1 MELPMSTRE
10 RIIEILEPITLKMG
24 LDLENVEIKS
34 AGKHSIVQVSIDKDG
49 GINLDE
55 VAQISNQISE
65 ALDSQ
70 DVLGEKPYT
79 LEVGSP
85 GIDRAL
91 THPRHWRRNKGRLV
105 KINFGSNSEIGR
117 IIDSDDEKVSLEVKG
132 KNRSINFDKI
142 DKAFIQVEF
151 NPKKSNK

>member
-1 MELPMSTRE
+1 MSTRE
-10 RIIEILEPITLKMG
+10 QILQILEPIASNMG
-24 LDLENVEIKS
+24 LDLEDVEIKS

-65 ALDSQ
+65 ALDAK

-91 THPRHWRRNKGRLV
+91 TLPRHWRRNNGRLV

-117 IIDSDDEKVSLEVKG
+117 IIESDEEKVSLEVKG
-132 KNRSINFDKI
+132 KTRSINFDKI

-151 NPKKSNK
+151 NPKKSSK

>member
-1 MELPMSTRE
+1 MSTRE
-10 RIIEILEPITLKMG
+10 QIMQILEPIASNMG
-24 LDLENVEIKS
+24 LDLEDVEIKS

-65 ALDSQ
+65 ALDAK

-91 THPRHWRRNKGRLV
+91 TLPRHWRRNNGRLV

-117 IIDSDDEKVSLEVKG
+117 IIESDDEKVSLEVKG
-132 KNRSINFDKI
+132 KTRSINFDKI

-151 NPKKSNK
+151 NPKKSSK

>member
-1 MELPMSTRE
+1 VSTRE
-10 RIIEILEPITLKMG
+10 QILQILEPIASNMG
-24 LDLENVEIKS
+24 LDLEDVEIKS

-65 ALDSQ
+65 ALDAKEI
-70 DVLGEKPYT
+70 LGEKPYT

-91 THPRHWRRNKGRLV
+91 TLPRHWRRNNGRLV
-105 KINFGSNSEIGR
+105 KINFGSNTEIGR
-117 IIDSDDEKVSLEVKG
+117 IMESDDEKVSLEVKG
-132 KNRSINFDKI
+132 KTRSINFDKI
-142 DKAFIQVEF
+142 DKAYIQVEF
-151 NPKKSNK
+151 NPKKSSK

>member
-1 MELPMSTRE
+1 VSTRE
-10 RIIEILEPITLKMG
+10 QILQILEPIASNMG
-24 LDLENVEIKS
+24 LDLEDVEIKS

-65 ALDSQ
+65 ALDAK
-70 DVLGEKPYT
+70 DILGEKPYT

-91 THPRHWRRNKGRLV
+91 TLPRHWRRNNGRLV
-105 KINFGSNSEIGR
+105 KINFGSNTEIGR
-117 IIDSDDEKVSLEVKG
+117 IMESDDEKVSLEVKG
-132 KNRSINFDKI
+132 KTRSINFDKI

-151 NPKKSNK
+151 NPKKSSK

>member
-1 MELPMSTRE
+1 MSTRE
-10 RIIEILEPITLKMG
+10 QILQILEPIASNMG
-24 LDLENVEIKS
+24 LDLEDVEIKS
-34 AGKHSIVQVSIDKDG
+34 AGKHSIVQVTIDKDG

-65 ALDSQ
+65 ALDAK
-70 DVLGEKPYT
+70 DILGEKPYT

-91 THPRHWRRNKGRLV
+91 TLPRHWRRNNGRLV
-105 KINFGSNSEIGR
+105 KINFGSNTEIGR
-117 IIDSDDEKVSLEVKG
+117 ILESDDEKVSLEVKG
-132 KNRSINFDKI
+132 KTRSINFDKI

-151 NPKKSNK
+151 NPKKSSK

>member
-1 MELPMSTRE
+1 VSTRE
-10 RIIEILEPITLKMG
+10 QILQILEPIASNMG
-24 LDLENVEIKS
+24 LDLEDVEIKS

-65 ALDSQ
+65 ALDAKE
-70 DVLGEKPYT
+70 VLGEKPYT

-91 THPRHWRRNKGRLV
+91 TLPRHWRRNNGRLV

-117 IIDSDDEKVSLEVKG
+117 IIESDEEKVSLEVKG
-132 KNRSINFDKI
+132 KTRSINFDKI
-142 DKAFIQVEF
+142 DKAFIQIEF
-151 NPKKSNK
+151 NPKKSSK

>member
-1 MELPMSTRE
+1 
-10 RIIEILEPITLKMG
+10 MG
-24 LDLENVEIKS
+24 LDLEDVEIKS

-65 ALDSQ
+65 ALDAK

-91 THPRHWRRNKGRLV
+91 TLPRHWRRNNGRLV

-117 IIDSDDEKVSLEVKG
+117 IIESDEEKVSLEVKG
-132 KNRSINFDKI
+132 KTRSINFDKT

-151 NPKKSNK
+151 NPKKSSK

>member
-1 MELPMSTRE
+1 
-10 RIIEILEPITLKMG
+10 MG
-24 LDLENVEIKS
+24 LDLEDVEIKS
-34 AGKHSIVQVSIDKDG
+34 AGKHSIVQVTIDKDG

-65 ALDSQ
+65 ALDAK
-70 DVLGEKPYT
+70 DILGERPYT

-91 THPRHWRRNKGRLV
+91 TLPRHWRRNNGRLV
-105 KINFGSNSEIGR
+105 KINFGSNTEIGR
-117 IIDSDDEKVSLEVKG
+117 ILESDDEKVSLEVKG
-132 KNRSINFDKI
+132 KTRLINFDKI

-151 NPKKSNK
+151 NPKKSSK

>member
-1 MELPMSTRE
+1 VSTRE
-10 RIIEILEPITLKMG
+10 QILQILEPIASNMG
-24 LDLENVEIKS
+24 LDLEDVEIKS

-65 ALDSQ
+65 ALDAK

-91 THPRHWRRNKGRLV
+91 TLPRHWRRNNGRLV

-117 IIDSDDEKVSLEVKG
+117 IIESDEEKVSLEVKG
-132 KNRSINFDKI
+132 KTRSINFDKI

-151 NPKKSNK
+151 NPQKSSK

>member
-1 MELPMSTRE
+1 MSTRE
-10 RIIEILEPITLKMG
+10 QILQILEPIASKMG
-24 LDLENVEIKS
+24 LDLEDVEIKS

-65 ALDSQ
+65 ALDAK

-91 THPRHWRRNKGRLV
+91 TLPRHWRRNNGRLV

-117 IIDSDDEKVSLEVKG
+117 IIESDEEKVSLEVKG
-132 KNRSINFDKI
+132 KTRSINFDKI

-151 NPKKSNK
+151 NPKKSSK

>member
-1 MELPMSTRE
+1 MSTRE
-10 RIIEILEPITLKMG
+10 QILQILEPIASNMG
-24 LDLENVEIKS
+24 LDLEDVEIKS

-65 ALDSQ
+65 ALDAK
-70 DVLGEKPYT
+70 DILGEKPYT

-91 THPRHWRRNKGRLV
+91 TLPRHWRRNNGRLV
-105 KINFGSNSEIGR
+105 KINFGSNTEIGR
-117 IIDSDDEKVSLEVKG
+117 IMESDDEKVSLEVKG
-132 KNRSINFDKI
+132 KTRSINFDKI

-151 NPKKSNK
+151 NPKKSSK

>member
-1 MELPMSTRE
+1 VSTRE
-10 RIIEILEPITLKMG
+10 QIMQILEPIASNMG
-24 LDLENVEIKS
+24 LDLEDVEIKS

-65 ALDSQ
+65 ALDAK

-91 THPRHWRRNKGRLV
+91 TLPRHWRRNNGRLV

-117 IIDSDDEKVSLEVKG
+117 IIESDDKKVSLEVKG
-132 KNRSINFDKI
+132 KTRSINFDKI

-151 NPKKSNK
+151 NPKKSSK

>member
-1 MELPMSTRE
+1 MSTRE
-10 RIIEILEPITLKMG
+10 QILQILEPIASNMG
-24 LDLENVEIKS
+24 LDLEDVEIKS

-65 ALDSQ
+65 ALDAK

-91 THPRHWRRNKGRLV
+91 TLPRHWRRNNGRLV

-117 IIDSDDEKVSLEVKG
+117 IIESDDEKVSLEVKG
-132 KNRSINFDKI
+132 KTRSINFDKI

-151 NPKKSNK
+151 NPKKSSK

>member
-1 MELPMSTRE
+1 MSARE
-10 RIIEILEPITLKMG
+10 QILQILEPIASNMG
-24 LDLENVEIKS
+24 LDLEDIEIKS
-34 AGKHSIVQVSIDKDG
+34 AGKNSIVQVSIDKDG

-65 ALDSQ
+65 ALDAKK
-70 DVLGEKPYT
+70 VLGEKPYT

-91 THPRHWRRNKGRLV
+91 TLPRHWRRNNGRLV

-117 IIDSDDEKVSLEVKG
+117 IIESDDEKVSLEVKG
-132 KNRSINFDKI
+132 KIRSINFDKI

-151 NPKKSNK
+151 NPKKSSK

>member
-1 MELPMSTRE
+1 VSTRE
-10 RIIEILEPITLKMG
+10 QILQILEPIASNMG
-24 LDLENVEIKS
+24 LDLEDVEIKS

-65 ALDSQ
+65 ALDAKE
-70 DVLGEKPYT
+70 VLGEKPYT

-91 THPRHWRRNKGRLV
+91 TLPRHWRRNNGRLV

-117 IIDSDDEKVSLEVKG
+117 IIESDEEKVSLEVKG
-132 KNRSINFDKI
+132 KTRSINFDKI

-151 NPKKSNK
+151 NPKKSSK

>member
-1 MELPMSTRE
+1 MSTRE
-10 RIIEILEPITLKMG
+10 QILQILEPIASNMG
-24 LDLENVEIKS
+24 LDLEDVEIKS

-65 ALDSQ
+65 ALDAK
-70 DVLGEKPYT
+70 DILGEKPYT

-91 THPRHWRRNKGRLV
+91 TLPRHWRRNNGRLV

-117 IIDSDDEKVSLEVKG
+117 IIESDDEKVSLEVKG
-132 KNRSINFDKI
+132 KTRSINFDKI
-142 DKAFIQVEF
+142 DKAYIQVEF
-151 NPKKSNK
+151 NPKKSSK